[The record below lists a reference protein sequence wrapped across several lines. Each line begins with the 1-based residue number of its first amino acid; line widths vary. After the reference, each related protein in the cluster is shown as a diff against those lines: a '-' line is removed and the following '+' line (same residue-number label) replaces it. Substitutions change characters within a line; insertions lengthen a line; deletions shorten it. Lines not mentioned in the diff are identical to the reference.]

1 MSFFP
6 GLVTAFMTGTDLK
19 FQSNGRK
26 PGMHRIDSTDDIAE
40 GLLALSRIDARLPR
54 VIELAGPVPL
64 RRKPPGYAALAEI
77 ILSQMVSKASANALW
92 RKLESAAGA
101 ITPDAILALSPEDLR
116 QAGLS
121 RAKAETLCRVGEAV
135 IAGDLDL
142 EHLCGLDARAAIRTM
157 TAIKG
162 VGPWT
167 AEVYL
172 LFCAGH
178 PDVFPAGD
186 VALQSAAAHALRME
200 DRPSSRNLALL
211 SEGWSPWR
219 GVAARLLWA
228 YYAAVMRRD
237 ATPVEA

>member
-1 MSFFP
+1 M
-6 GLVTAFMTGTDLK
+6 
-19 FQSNGRK
+19 R
-26 PGMHRIDSTDDIAE
+26 RIDTTDDIAE
-40 GLLALSRIDARLPR
+40 GLAVLAQSDPRLARA
-54 VIELAGPVPL
+54 IELSGPVPL

-92 RKLESAAGA
+92 RKLELAAGDISPA
-101 ITPDAILALSPEDLR
+101 AILALSPEALR
-116 QAGLS
+116 EAGLS
-121 RAKAETLCRVGEAV
+121 RAKAETLCRVGSAV
-135 IAGDLDL
+135 LAGELDL
-142 EHLCGLDARAAIRTM
+142 AHLCNLEGRTAIRTM

-178 PDVFPAGD
+178 PDVFPSGD
-186 VALQSAAAHALRME
+186 VALQAAAAHALGME
-200 DRPSSRNLALL
+200 GRPAPRVLSVLA
-211 SEGWSPWR
+211 EQWSPWR

-237 ATPVEA
+237 ATPVHG